1 MGIVGAGGFI
11 GSALLRRLRASAV
24 EVDTF
29 TRTDPVV
36 SPAGTLPAGAESWRT
51 VYWLASSVNP
61 AVAELR
67 PDLVDADQAQ
77 FEGFLAAV
85 RASGLVSRIVLLSS
99 GGTVYDSATDPPYTE
114 DSPVRPVTEYGRS
127 KLRLEAALHALDI
140 ADGSTVVLRVSN
152 AYGPGQPA
160 RRGQG
165 VVAYWLEAAANR
177 EPLVLLG
184 HEGTVRDFVYIDDI
198 VDALVAV
205 DKHGAELPPVVNVG
219 SGRPTTLA
227 ELAGTVLEVVGD
239 PQLEFR
245 AEPPRGFDLSR
256 TWLDVSAARDVLGWR
271 PTTELRGGVA
281 EAWADVSR
289 RVREGPSVP
298 TAQLARRRP

>member
-1 MGIVGAGGFI
+1 MGAGGFI
-11 GSALLRRLRASAV
+11 GSALLRRLRASTM
-24 EVDTF
+24 EVSAF
-29 TRTDPVV
+29 TRADPVV
-36 SPAGTLPAGAESWRT
+36 SAAGTLAAGAESWRT

-85 RASGLVSRIVLLSS
+85 RGSGLVSCIVLLSS
-99 GGTVYDSATDPPYTE
+99 GGTVYDSATVPPYTE
-114 DSPVRPVTEYGRS
+114 DSPVRPVTGYGRS
-127 KLRLEAALHALDI
+127 KLRLEAALHGLEVAG
-140 ADGSTVVLRVSN
+140 GSKVVLRVSN

-165 VVAYWLEAAANR
+165 VVAYWLEAASNR

-205 DKHGAELPPVVNVG
+205 DQHSMELPPVINVG

-227 ELAGTVLEVVGD
+227 ELAGTVLGVVGD

-256 TWLDVSAARDVLGWR
+256 TWLDVSLARDVLGWR
-271 PTTELRGGVA
+271 PTTDLRAGVG

-289 RVREGPSVP
+289 RAREGASWPA
-298 TAQLARRRP
+298 AQLARRRP